1 VRAYLLSDAL
11 DSAICATRIKSM
23 NKLMIGTAI
32 AALVL
37 GSAANASVSPTK
49 YSGHE
54 MAKDVK
60 VTLAKARAAALK
72 ARPGKIIDQEL
83 EKETGGS
90 GMRYSFDI
98 RSQGKIIE
106 VGVDAMTG
114 AIMENGAESKAKEAR
129 ETKMEKKH

>member
-1 VRAYLLSDAL
+1 
-11 DSAICATRIKSM
+11 M
-23 NKLMIGTAI
+23 NKLIIGTVI

-60 VTLAKARAAALK
+60 ITLAKARSIALK

-83 EKETGGS
+83 EKEAGGS
-90 GMRYSFDI
+90 GMRYSFAI
-98 RSQGKIIE
+98 RSNGKTIE

-114 AIMENGAESKAKEAR
+114 AILENGAESKAKEAH
-129 ETKMEKKH
+129 ETKMEKKN